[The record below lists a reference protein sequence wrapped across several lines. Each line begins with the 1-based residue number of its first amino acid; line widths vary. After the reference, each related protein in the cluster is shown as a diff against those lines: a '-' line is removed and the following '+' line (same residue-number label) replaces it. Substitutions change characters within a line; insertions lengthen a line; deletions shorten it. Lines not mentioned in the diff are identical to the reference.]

1 MHFNFRKVVQDRI
14 CFALKPGEVQILH
27 LLGIV
32 AHLLPQE
39 SEIGRGSRQSFASFG
54 GVFEKL
60 ATGKASTGR
69 PDDRFIQT
77 RTAKHTSA
85 GCSRRPSC
93 WLGLSRRS
101 AKGTAQAPGQAST
114 QGTQPAFFNS
124 LLERGKKRPLS
135 ATVQSGNFEDV
146 PSLQLGLDD
155 IRRKA
160 RELGT
165 PGTKDSL
172 QNGTATK
179 A

>member
-1 MHFNFRKVVQDRI
+1 MF
-14 CFALKPGEVQILH
+14 
-27 LLGIV
+27 
-32 AHLLPQE
+32 
-39 SEIGRGSRQSFASFG
+39 GS
-54 GVFEKL
+54 
-60 ATGKASTGR
+60 STN
-69 PDDRFIQT
+69 T
-77 RTAKHTSA
+77 TSA
-85 GCSRRPSC
+85 FGNTTTAPAQSTQAPSMFGQTQTQAPQPAQSTH
-93 WLGLSRRS
+93 LVQPQPQATSV
-101 AKGTAQAPGQAST
+101 QAPGQAST

-165 PGTKDSL
+165 SGKDSL

>member
-1 MHFNFRKVVQDRI
+1 MF
-14 CFALKPGEVQILH
+14 
-27 LLGIV
+27 
-32 AHLLPQE
+32 
-39 SEIGRGSRQSFASFG
+39 GSTTNA
-54 GVFEKL
+54 
-60 ATGKASTGR
+60 
-69 PDDRFIQT
+69 
-77 RTAKHTSA
+77 TSA
-85 GCSRRPSC
+85 TSAFGNTSTAPARTTQTPSLFGQSQAQPSQPAQPSA
-93 WLGLSRRS
+93 LGQPQAQVSS
-101 AKGTAQAPGQAST
+101 GQAPGQAAT

-165 PGTKDSL
+165 SGKDSL

>member
-1 MHFNFRKVVQDRI
+1 MTSNSSS
-14 CFALKPGEVQILH
+14 L
-27 LLGIV
+27 
-32 AHLLPQE
+32 
-39 SEIGRGSRQSFASFG
+39 FG
-54 GVFEKL
+54 GAGGF
-60 ATGKASTGR
+60 GSTANKSSNLFGS
-69 PDDRFIQT
+69 T
-77 RTAKHTSA
+77 TNATSA
-85 GCSRRPSC
+85 FGTTSTAPAQGAQTSSLFGQSQPQPHQPAQSSI
-93 WLGLSRRS
+93 LGQPQPQASS
-101 AKGTAQAPGQAST
+101 AQAPAQAST

-135 ATVQSGNFEDV
+135 ATVQNGNFEEV

-165 PGTKDSL
+165 SGTKDSL

>member
-1 MHFNFRKVVQDRI
+1 MTSNTSSLFGGGASSFGSTTNQRPNLFGSTTNAPSAFGNTSTAPAQSAQTPSL
-14 CFALKPGEVQILH
+14 FGQSQAQAQQPAQSTSLFGQSQAQPQQPAQSS
-27 LLGIV
+27 LLGQ
-32 AHLLPQE
+32 PQAQV
-39 SEIGRGSRQSFASFG
+39 S
-54 GVFEKL
+54 
-60 ATGKASTGR
+60 
-69 PDDRFIQT
+69 
-77 RTAKHTSA
+77 
-85 GCSRRPSC
+85 
-93 WLGLSRRS
+93 
-101 AKGTAQAPGQAST
+101 TAQAPGQAST
-114 QGTQPAFFNS
+114 QGIQPAFFNS

>member
-1 MHFNFRKVVQDRI
+1 MTSNTGSLFGGAGGFGSTAN
-14 CFALKPGEVQILH
+14 KPSSMFGSTTNATSAFGNTSTAPAQSAQTSSLFGQSQAQPQQPAQTS
-27 LLGIV
+27 LLGQ
-32 AHLLPQE
+32 PQP
-39 SEIGRGSRQSFASFG
+39 Q
-54 GVFEKL
+54 
-60 ATGKASTGR
+60 
-69 PDDRFIQT
+69 Q
-77 RTAKHTSA
+77 
-85 GCSRRPSC
+85 PSN
-93 WLGLSRRS
+93 
-101 AKGTAQAPGQAST
+101 GQAAGQPST

-135 ATVQSGNFEDV
+135 ATVQSGNFEEV

-172 QNGTATK
+172 QNGTTTK

>member
-1 MHFNFRKVVQDRI
+1 MTSNTGSLFGGAGFGSTAN
-14 CFALKPGEVQILH
+14 KPGSMFGSTTNATSAFGNTSTAPAQSAPTSSLFGQSQAQPQQPAQPS
-27 LLGIV
+27 LLGQ
-32 AHLLPQE
+32 PQP
-39 SEIGRGSRQSFASFG
+39 QAS
-54 GVFEKL
+54 
-60 ATGKASTGR
+60 S
-69 PDDRFIQT
+69 
-77 RTAKHTSA
+77 
-85 GCSRRPSC
+85 
-93 WLGLSRRS
+93 
-101 AKGTAQAPGQAST
+101 AQAPVQPST

-165 PGTKDSL
+165 PGTKDTV

>member
-1 MHFNFRKVVQDRI
+1 LFGSTTNATSAFGNTSTAPAQTAQTPSFFGQSQPQVQQP
-14 CFALKPGEVQILH
+14 AQPS
-27 LLGIV
+27 LLGQ
-32 AHLLPQE
+32 PQP
-39 SEIGRGSRQSFASFG
+39 QAS
-54 GVFEKL
+54 
-60 ATGKASTGR
+60 
-69 PDDRFIQT
+69 
-77 RTAKHTSA
+77 
-85 GCSRRPSC
+85 
-93 WLGLSRRS
+93 
-101 AKGTAQAPGQAST
+101 TAQAPGQAST

-124 LLERGKKRPLS
+124 LLERGKKRPLA

-165 PGTKDSL
+165 LGTKDSL

>member
-1 MHFNFRKVVQDRI
+1 MAFN
-14 CFALKPGEVQILH
+14 
-27 LLGIV
+27 
-32 AHLLPQE
+32 
-39 SEIGRGSRQSFASFG
+39 SGSLFG
-54 GVFEKL
+54 GASGLGSTTNQPSNMFGSTTNTASPFGNTTTAPAQSTQAPSMFGQTQTQAAQPAQSTTL
-60 ATGKASTGR
+60 GQPQPQATSM
-69 PDDRFIQT
+69 
-77 RTAKHTSA
+77 
-85 GCSRRPSC
+85 
-93 WLGLSRRS
+93 
-101 AKGTAQAPGQAST
+101 QAPGQAST

-160 RELGT
+160 RELGKS
-165 PGTKDSL
+165 GKDSL

>member
-1 MHFNFRKVVQDRI
+1 MTSNTSSFFGGGASSFGSTTNLRPNLFGSTTNAPSAFGNTSTAPAQSAQTPSL
-14 CFALKPGEVQILH
+14 FGQSQAQPQQSAQSS
-27 LLGIV
+27 LLGQ
-32 AHLLPQE
+32 PQP
-39 SEIGRGSRQSFASFG
+39 QAS
-54 GVFEKL
+54 
-60 ATGKASTGR
+60 
-69 PDDRFIQT
+69 
-77 RTAKHTSA
+77 
-85 GCSRRPSC
+85 
-93 WLGLSRRS
+93 
-101 AKGTAQAPGQAST
+101 TAQAPAQAST

-135 ATVQSGNFEDV
+135 ATVQNGNFEDV

-172 QNGTATK
+172 QNGTAAK